1 MNVRSDRQNKDG
13 ITDSCSIKGIKKRSV
28 MSNIRSNTGRE
39 LLPLMM
45 ITMSKSEESI
55 NILYNPN

>member
-1 MNVRSDRQNKDG
+1 MESQTVAVSKE
-13 ITDSCSIKGIKKRSV
+13 SKGSV
-28 MSNIRSNTGRE
+28 ISNIRSNTGRE

-55 NILYNPN
+55 NILYNSN